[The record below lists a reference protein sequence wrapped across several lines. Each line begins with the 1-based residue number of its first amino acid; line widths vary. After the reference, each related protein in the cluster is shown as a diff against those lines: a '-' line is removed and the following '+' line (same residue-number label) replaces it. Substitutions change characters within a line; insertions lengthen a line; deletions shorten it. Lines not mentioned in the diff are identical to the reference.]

1 MKEVRTLKNLDT
13 ERGNPKTVNIDSMSV
28 DEILRIMNEEDAT
41 VPLCIREALPDIER
55 VVQKCIKAHRNEGRI
70 IYLGAGTS
78 GRLAIV
84 DAVETV
90 PTFNAS
96 PEKFTYVMAGG
107 KEAVYQSLEAVED
120 DEKEAENA
128 LKRINIQA
136 NDILIGLTASGRTP
150 FVKGALE
157 YAAKKEAETVLIAN
171 VAKPELADYANHV
184 IRIVTGPEVI
194 TGSTRLKAGT
204 SQKMVLNMISTATM
218 IKQGKVFGNHMVDV
232 LTLNEKLKVRAT
244 NMVSEITG
252 VVYEKARKTLEN
264 CEWKAKVAIVG
275 LLLDV
280 DVQSAEAL
288 LEKHEGFIR
297 KAVSKKQG

>member
-1 MKEVRTLKNLDT
+1 MKNLDT

-41 VPLCIREALPDIER
+41 VPLCIREALSDIER
-55 VVQKCIKAHRNEGRI
+55 VVKKCIQSHRNGGRI

-107 KEAVYQSLEAVED
+107 KEAVYKSLEAVED
-120 DEKEAENA
+120 SEVEAEKA
-128 LKRINIQA
+128 LEKLEIHA
-136 NDILIGLTASGRTP
+136 NDILIGITASGRTP

-157 YAAKKEAETVLIAN
+157 YASQKGAKTVLIAN
-171 VAKPELADYANHV
+171 VENPELAEYAQDV

-218 IKQGKVFGNHMVDV
+218 IKQGKVYGNHMVDV
-232 LTLNEKLKVRAT
+232 LTLNEKLKIRAT
-244 NMVSEITG
+244 NMVCEITG
-252 VVYEKARKTLEN
+252 VEKEKARKTLEHCN
-264 CEWKAKVAIVG
+264 WKVKVAIVM

-280 DVQSAEAL
+280 STQQAETL

-297 KAVSKKQG
+297 KAVSENKK

>member
-1 MKEVRTLKNLDT
+1 MRTLRNLDT
-13 ERGNPKTVNIDSMSV
+13 ERRNPKTVNIDSMSV

-55 VVQKCIKAHRNEGRI
+55 VIQKCISAHKKGGRV

-107 KEAVYQSLEAVED
+107 KEAVYRSLEAVED
-120 DEKEAENA
+120 SEEEAQIE
-128 LKRINIQA
+128 LKHLNVNS
-136 NDILIGLTASGRTP
+136 NDILIGITASGRTP
-150 FVKGALE
+150 FVKGALQ
-157 YAAKKEAETVLIAN
+157 YASEKQSETVLIAN
-171 VAKPELADYANHV
+171 VENPELAPYANHV
-184 IRIVTGPEVI
+184 IKIVTGPEVI

-218 IKQGKVFGNHMVDV
+218 IKQGKVYGNYMVDV

-244 NMVSEITG
+244 NMVCEITG
-252 VVYEKARKTLEN
+252 VESKKARKTLEK
-264 CEWKAKVAIVG
+264 CEWKAKVAIVS

-280 DVQSAEAL
+280 ETQKAEEL

-297 KAVSKKQG
+297 KAISENEG